1 MKTLLK
7 VSLIAVLLIVV
18 ALTMIGVYLN
28 SMIKAGVEAVG
39 PKITGT
45 TVKLNAV
52 DLSPFSGQARLKG
65 LVVGNPPGFHTENSF
80 KIADA
85 RVKVDP
91 KTALSNKLVIEE
103 ILIDGP
109 EITYEGSPSSSNIS
123 KIQQNVAAFGKSVAP
138 KDAAEP
144 KPQKKDPTQKKV
156 QINDFILKNA
166 RLNASTPML
175 KGKTMTV
182 TMPDIHLK
190 NIGKDSD
197 GVTVQTAAAEV
208 FAAINKSVVQTVAGA
223 GKRLEKGIEAAGE
236 AAKGLGSEAGKTGS
250 KAVEGIKGLFGK

>member
-7 VSLIAVLLIVV
+7 IGMIVVLLIVV
-18 ALTMIGVYLN
+18 AVVVISSSLSSI
-28 SMIKAGVEAVG
+28 IKAGVETVG

-45 TVKLNAV
+45 TMKLDGM
-52 DLSPFSGQARLKG
+52 DLSLFSGKGRLKG
-65 LVVGNPPGFHTENSF
+65 LVIGNPPGFQAERAF
-80 KIADA
+80 KLADA
-85 RVKVDP
+85 KVKVDL
-91 KTALSNKLVIEE
+91 KTALSDKLVIEE

-109 EITYEGSPSSSNIS
+109 EITYEGGPSSSNIS
-123 KIQQNVAAFGKSVAP
+123 KIQENVAAFGKSVAP

-175 KGKTMTV
+175 KGKTMTI

-208 FAAINKSVVQTVAGA
+208 FAAINKSVIQTVAGA
-223 GKRLEKGIEAAGE
+223 GKLLEKGIGAAGV

-250 KAVEGIKGLFGK
+250 

>member
-7 VSLIAVLLIVV
+7 VSVIAVLLIVV

-52 DLSPFSGQARLKG
+52 DLSTFSGQAWLKG
-65 LVVGNPPGFHTENSF
+65 LVVGNPPGFQTASAF
-80 KIADA
+80 KLADA
-85 RVKVDP
+85 KVKVDL

-109 EITYEGSPSSSNIS
+109 EITYEGGPSGSNIS
-123 KIQQNVAAFGKSVAP
+123 KIQENVAAFGKSVAP
-138 KDAAEP
+138 KDAAES
-144 KPQKKDPTQKKV
+144 KSQKRDPTQKKV

-166 RLNASTPML
+166 QLNASTPML
-175 KGKTMTV
+175 KGKTMTI

-208 FAAINKSVVQTVAGA
+208 VAAINKSVVQTVAGA
-223 GKRLEKGIEAAGE
+223 GKLLEKGIGAAGE
-236 AAKGLGSEAGKTGS
+236 AAKGLGSEAGKT
-250 KAVEGIKGLFGK
+250 VEGVKGLFGK

>member
-7 VSLIAVLLIVV
+7 VSVIAILLIVV

-80 KIADA
+80 KLADA
-85 RVKVDP
+85 KVKVDL

-109 EITYEGSPSSSNIS
+109 EITYEGGPSDSNIG
-123 KIQQNVAAFGKSVAP
+123 KIQQNIATFGKSVAP
-138 KDAAEP
+138 IDAAESKSP
-144 KPQKKDPTQKKV
+144 KKDPTQKKV
-156 QINDFILKNA
+156 QINDFILKNGMVTMSA
-166 RLNASTPML
+166 TML
-175 KGKTMTV
+175 KGQALTIPL
-182 TMPDIHLK
+182 PDIHLRD
-190 NIGKDSD
+190 IGKESG
-197 GVTVQTAAAEV
+197 GVTVQKAAAEV
-208 FAAINKSVVQTVAGA
+208 FAALNKSVVQAVASS
-223 GKRLEKGIEAAGE
+223 GKLLEKGIGAAGE